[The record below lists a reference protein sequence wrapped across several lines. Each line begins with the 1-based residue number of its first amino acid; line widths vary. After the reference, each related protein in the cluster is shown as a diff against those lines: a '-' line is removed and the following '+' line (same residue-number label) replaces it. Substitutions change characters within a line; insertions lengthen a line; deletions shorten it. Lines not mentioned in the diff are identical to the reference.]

1 MMIESNDPFNL
12 LGLIFAGLLELF
24 FFSFSCF
31 LKRALVEKPV
41 FVIPIISE
49 FQHLK
54 LAKFCC
60 ILFWKWH
67 KIWNGGS
74 ASSLRVFGK
83 LVCGSCF
90 LPFELVWCQYV
101 LLIISIGIYYL
112 RKGVYLIPLS
122 KCVYREAQQYI
133 SMSRKQNIRNF
144 NVVFYAC

>member
-1 MMIESNDPFNL
+1 MMIALNDRFDL
-12 LGLIFAGLLELF
+12 LGLIFAGLLEI
-24 FFSFSCF
+24 FFSFPFFFKKSTCREACLCHTHYF
-31 LKRALVEKPV
+31 W
-41 FVIPIISE
+41 ISTFE
-49 FQHLK
+49 IGK
-54 LAKFCC
+54 
-60 ILFWKWH
+60 ILLHFIWKWH
-67 KIWNGGS
+67 KIWNGGN